1 MSPASHHNTYIAGE
15 EASRLHTAA
24 RDMGLSSARQP
35 LRNVR
40 ETVAA
45 LLHDTTLESARM
57 HSVGALGQDE
67 RVDNSGTLHLMT
79 LTRRKRGKHA
89 VDEIPKYGTLQDLF
103 HKEPLE
109 VEEEEEAEEAIDTV
123 EGGSLTA
130 AVFGI
135 IKGTVGPAILYLP
148 RGFQLSGWAV
158 AIPAMMIATASYLYS
173 AYRLLQCWRV
183 EKQKVERLDELR
195 ALLEPTRT
203 SSTHLQDTT
212 TEFGSIPAAPEEVA
226 NATPAT
232 LLTYPELARRAFG
245 AGSVVVQFGIAAMQF
260 GVCLTY
266 LIFVPQNLV
275 ESVRALWGWEV
286 DKIVFLVAMVV
297 IEIPLSWIRDIRKLT
312 PTNILATFLIA
323 YGLLSCLM
331 IALSMTLQDLDS
343 NLVERI
349 RLLPATN
356 DTWYLFIGTSVRTVV
371 KHIYYIILYS
381 HSCDVLQ
388 EVRLAHFFS
397 SAVFCL

>member
-1 MSPASHHNTYIAGE
+1 MSPASHHTYVAGE

-67 RVDNSGTLHLMT
+67 RVDNNGTLHLMT

-89 VDEIPKYGTLQDLF
+89 GDDIPKYGTLQDLF

-109 VEEEEEAEEAIDTV
+109 VEEEEEEAEEAIDTV

-158 AIPAMMIATASYLYS
+158 AIPAMIIATASYLYS

-195 ALLEPTRT
+195 SLLEPTRT
-203 SSTHLQDTT
+203 SSTPLQNATS
-212 TEFGSIPAAPEEVA
+212 EFGSIPAAPEEAA
-226 NATPAT
+226 NTSPAT

-331 IALSMTLQDLDS
+331 IAWSMTLQDPDS

-349 RLLPATN
+349 RQLPATN
-356 DTWYLFIGTSVRTVV
+356 DTWYLFIGTSVRSQAF
-371 KHIYYIILYS
+371 YYITFA
-381 HSCDVLQ
+381 SCDFLNG
-388 EVRLAHFFS
+388 VRLAHVYFS
-397 SAVFCL
+397 VFCL